1 MDINSSNKK
10 LVRMDVT
17 QIEHMYNLIEDDAI
31 FLKSVNVMDYSLL
44 LVIEQITDKVQAA
57 YRLENLERNE
67 YKSNDNSMIY
77 HFGIIDFLQK
87 WTTQKKVENFGRSIM
102 IDETKI
108 SCVNPTLFEKRFLD
122 FIRKEVLNKHRSD
135 SVKLYS

>member
-1 MDINSSNKK
+1 MDINSSHKK

-17 QIEHMYNLIEDDAI
+17 QIEHMYYLIEADAI

-87 WTTQKKVENFGRSIM
+87 WTI
-102 IDETKI
+102 
-108 SCVNPTLFEKRFLD
+108 
-122 FIRKEVLNKHRSD
+122 
-135 SVKLYS
+135 